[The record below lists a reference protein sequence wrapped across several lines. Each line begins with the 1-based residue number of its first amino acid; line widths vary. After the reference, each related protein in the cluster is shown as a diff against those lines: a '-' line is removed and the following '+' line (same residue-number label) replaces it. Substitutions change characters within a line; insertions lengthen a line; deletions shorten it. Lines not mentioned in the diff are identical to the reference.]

1 MGGQTSSDFDQ
12 FGYFLLSEWSKYK
25 CTNWVVQWWLYLN
38 ALAFLRN
45 CSAWDFALGGWG
57 TWLSDTFVIMQV
69 VVPGSRRHSY
79 LDMSGAHSSTLPH
92 HFFHLFDDLYLLKF
106 CVGRISY
113 ILISWKR
120 LMALLKDG
128 FPNLV
133 IFSPESYPLWN
144 LTTLSVTLPLDFY
157 SY

>member
-1 MGGQTSSDFDQ
+1 
-12 FGYFLLSEWSKYK
+12 
-25 CTNWVVQWWLYLN
+25 
-38 ALAFLRN
+38 
-45 CSAWDFALGGWG
+45 
-57 TWLSDTFVIMQV
+57 MQV

-79 LDMSGAHSSTLPH
+79 LDMSGAHSPTLPH

-133 IFSPESYPLWN
+133 IFTPESYPFVEFNNFVRDTSIGFLFLLISLN
-144 LTTLSVTLPLDFY
+144 HANTCQISETVTFQPRTVTFSNDYNAVARDDLQ
-157 SY
+157 SM